1 MITGYGVAE
10 AVRHFY
16 TIYGGELKGKRVIVQ
31 GWGNVGSA
39 AAFYLAQQGAL
50 IVGIIDRDGGLISE
64 QGLSFQE
71 VRKLFIDKDGN
82 KLKADNVL
90 PFSEVNQKIWD
101 VEADIFLPCAASRL
115 VSEEQLQRMID
126 AGVNVISSGANVPFA
141 DSEIFFGP
149 IGEKADTQ
157 LSLIPDFIANCGMAR
172 VFAYLMQ
179 PSAVISDEAIFNDVS
194 EVIQRALMKTN
205 ERSKSKTHIA
215 HAAFDIAL
223 DQLL

>member
-1 MITGYGVAE
+1 
-10 AVRHFY
+10 
-16 TIYGGELKGKRVIVQ
+16 
-31 GWGNVGSA
+31 
-39 AAFYLAQQGAL
+39 
-50 IVGIIDRDGGLISE
+50 
-64 QGLSFQE
+64 